1 LLSEIIIPKKRLR
14 GMIIDEYCIIFRKS
28 NSIKKIEGIS
38 PSLTSSTKRKPVF
51 AKRMSRSTT
60 NTAIDVLKQFL

>member
-1 LLSEIIIPKKRLR
+1 MIPKKRLR
-14 GMIIDEYCIIFRKS
+14 GTIIDEYCINFNKS

-38 PSLTSSTKRKPVF
+38 PSFTSSTSRNPVF
-51 AKRMSRSTT
+51 AKRINKSTI

>member
-1 LLSEIIIPKKRLR
+1 
-14 GMIIDEYCIIFRKS
+14 MIIDEYCIIFRKS

-51 AKRMSRSTT
+51 AKRMNNSTT